1 MPPMTASA
9 ISAPASAR
17 PARRPNLLL
26 LVFGAAL
33 LLVAVT
39 ASALV
44 SITSDDIQKSS
55 LNAVVSRDQTLVALF
70 VRDHLRASDFDAAS
84 LSPSRVDEL
93 DAQLAALKSSD
104 GILRIALVD
113 ATGHVLASD
122 APLGGSTLPS
132 SVELTRSL
140 HGRSGAFVQG
150 EAATAKV
157 PGPAIR
163 HTSTIGE
170 YLPIL
175 ANGDQLGV
183 IVLWRNASPVLN
195 SIASARWDVLIVT
208 LVAAVILSV
217 LLFLIFRAA
226 QSRLARQQEQ
236 LIAAT
241 REDPL
246 TGLLNHGAVVA
257 LLTAAM
263 EASVRRGDRMAVALI
278 DIDNFRLLNDTHTHE
293 AGDDVLLRVAA
304 LLPTG
309 SREHDH
315 VARYGP
321 DEFLIVR
328 SGMDATEMEQL
339 VKELRERLAAVD
351 VQFGDSE
358 RLPVTVSVGIAVMPD
373 HANAVTELLAAAAAA
388 LGDAKTSGGDQTR
401 VAQSGESSAASPT
414 FNVLHGLV
422 IAVDNKDRYTRRH
435 SEDVAR
441 YAVFLGRRMGLD
453 EEALHSLHLSGLLHD
468 VGKIGIPDV
477 ILRKPGKLSEDEY
490 RVFKQHVTLGDSI
503 VRDVPNL
510 DVVRAGIRT
519 HHERWDGNGYVSGL
533 EAEEIPFIGRI
544 LAVAD
549 AFSAMTT
556 SRPYRKALDVTEA
569 LKRLGDSAGTQLEES
584 LVVSFINGI
593 ENAPDAP
600 MPGED
605 AGLIWLPNLQVA

>member
-1 MPPMTASA
+1 MTASA

-17 PARRPNLLL
+17 RARRPNLLL
-26 LVFGAAL
+26 LVYGAAL
-33 LLVAVT
+33 VLVAVT

-70 VRDHLRASDFDAAS
+70 VRDHLQASDFDAES
-84 LSPSRVDEL
+84 LSLSRTDEL
-93 DAQLAALKSSD
+93 DTQLAALTSTKE
-104 GILRIALVD
+104 GILRIVVID
-113 ATGHVLASD
+113 ASGRVLASD
-122 APLGGSTLPS
+122 VPLGRPTIPS
-132 SVELTRSL
+132 SDELRRAL
-140 HGRSGAFVQG
+140 QGRSGAFVQG
-150 EAATAKV
+150 EAATAEV
-157 PGPAIR
+157 PGPTIT
-163 HTSTIGE
+163 HTSTIAE

-175 ANGDQLGV
+175 ANGKQLGV
-183 IVLWRNASPVLN
+183 VVLWRDADPVLA
-195 SIASARWDVLIVT
+195 SIGSARADVLIVT
-208 LVAAVILSV
+208 LVAAVILSG

-236 LIAAT
+236 LVAAT

-263 EASVRRGDRMAVALI
+263 EASVRRDDRMAVALI

-293 AGDDVLLRVAA
+293 AGDEVLLRVAA

-328 SGMDATEMEQL
+328 SGMDAAEMETL
-339 VKELRERLAAVD
+339 VGELRKRLATVD

-358 RLPVTVSVGIAVMPD
+358 RMPVTVSVGIAVMPD

-388 LGDAKTSGGDQTR
+388 LGDAKTSGGDRTR
-401 VAQSGESSAASPT
+401 VAQTGEAGVASPT

-490 RVFKQHVTLGDSI
+490 KVFKQHVTLGDSI

-510 DVVRAGIRT
+510 DIVRAGIRT

-533 EAEEIPFIGRI
+533 EANEIPLIGRI

-569 LKRLGDSAGTQLEES
+569 LKRLGDGAGTQLEEA